1 MKLKIIIATFITLM
15 IIGISCQH
23 KETGIKVHD
32 HNLVIA
38 DSCMT
43 THPEISLR
51 ILDSLNNAPI
61 NKDHY
66 FALLYAQAKYRN
78 YIFAENDSLV
88 KTALDYYSNC
98 NDSIMKARAYLVASQ
113 VYRELGK
120 KETTLSYIHK
130 ASLAARGTN
139 DYWTKSFILYEWGRI
154 LRDAGDFETSTS
166 KLITSLEYAK
176 RTNDTIQIISRLR
189 ELSYNYG
196 ETSNYVQA
204 FVEIDSGIIL
214 ANKIKSYNDLAMLY
228 GRKSSIYTKAK
239 NYYEALRQI
248 DKAIIYDRYADKA
261 DSLSNFNFKGRLL
274 VLTNQLDSAEYYI
287 EKGRDTSTMISTK
300 LYYECMYMLRE
311 AQGDYK
317 GAAEYAKSYAQSLTN
332 IIIFLRNDKI
342 AQLNKQYNTERIE
355 RENRELKISRQK
367 SQIFIMGIIIAV
379 VMLAFAAYVMLSR
392 RRKLMQDTLQ
402 QQSESLNRL
411 QQKESELIKKQ
422 ICASEREMEL
432 AEKISNKNMELE
444 AAKALIADLKKRQLL
459 SNSVVIKMQKR
470 ISDLKSTSLIAP
482 QPLSQNETKELIDA
496 VNDCYDGFT
505 AKLKNAYPALNDND
519 VLLCCL
525 IKIGLDNP
533 ALCAMLNVSDNTLR
547 KRKHR
552 LKTEKLTTDGNNQY
566 PTIEA
571 AIDAINTTKRHSAPA
586 EEPK

>member
-1 MKLKIIIATFITLM
+1 MKQKIFIATFIIL
-15 IIGISCQH
+15 IICISCQH
-23 KETGIKVHD
+23 RYKNETNRD
-32 HNLVIA
+32 LLIA

-43 THPEISLR
+43 TNPEISLR
-51 ILDSLNNAPI
+51 ILDSLNNTAI

-78 YIFAENDSLV
+78 YIFAENDSLI
-88 KTALDYYSNC
+88 KAALNYYSQC
-98 NDSIMKARAYLVASQ
+98 NDSTMKARAYLVASQ

-120 KETTLSYIHK
+120 KEIALDYIHK
-130 ASLAARGTN
+130 SSLAMNGTD
-139 DYWTKSFILYEWGRI
+139 DYWTKSFIQYEWGRI
-154 LRDAGDFETSTS
+154 LRNAGDFETSTS
-166 KLITSLEYAK
+166 KFIASLEYAK
-176 RTNDTIQIISRLR
+176 KANDTIQMISRLR
-189 ELSYNYG
+189 ELSFNYG
-196 ETSNYVQA
+196 ETSSYVQA
-204 FVEIDSGIIL
+204 LMEIDRGIIL
-214 ANKIKSYNDLAMLY
+214 ANKIKSYGDLAMLY

-248 DKAIIYDRYADKA
+248 NKAIMYDRLAGRA
-261 DSLSNFNFKGRLL
+261 DSLSNFNLKGRLL
-274 VLTNQLDSAEYYI
+274 VLTGQLDSAEYYI
-287 EKGRDTSTMISTK
+287 EKGRDASTMISNK
-300 LYYECMYMLRE
+300 LYYECMYMLRK

-317 GAAEYAKSYAQSLTN
+317 SAAEYAKSYAHSLTN
-332 IIIFLRNDKI
+332 IIIHLRNDKI

-379 VMLAFAAYVMLSR
+379 VLLAFAAYVMLSR
-392 RRKLMQDTLQ
+392 RRKQMQDTLQ
-402 QQSESLNRL
+402 QQSESLSRL

-422 ICASEREMEL
+422 ICASEREMEM

-444 AAKALIADLKKRQLL
+444 VAKKLIAELKKRQLL
-459 SNSVVIKMQKR
+459 SNSVVIKIQER
-470 ISDLKSTSLIAP
+470 ISIQKSSSRIAP
-482 QPLSQNETKELIDA
+482 QPLSQNEIKELIDA

-505 AKLKNAYPALNDND
+505 TKLKNTYPTLNDND

-533 ALCAMLNVSDNTLR
+533 ALCAMLDVSYNALR

-552 LKTEKLTTDGNNQY
+552 LKTEKLTTDGSNQY

-586 EEPK
+586 EASK